1 MKVRQ
6 RIIDV
11 HAHVIPGVDDGSRTM
26 EESVE
31 MLKRAADQGIVGV
44 IATPHYSRRHV
55 LKGLNDSAKLLQQE
69 IRKTYPKFRIFPG
82 QETFYHDELAQR
94 LNEGKAYNLCLLF
107 LMKFFFRGSANWSL
121 TGTRLFLLIWSVT
134 VACEKKEL
142 QSSLILDVNFR

>member
-44 IATPHYSRRHV
+44 IATPHYSRR
-55 LKGLNDSAKLLQQE
+55 
-69 IRKTYPKFRIFPG
+69 
-82 QETFYHDELAQR
+82 
-94 LNEGKAYNLCLLF
+94 
-107 LMKFFFRGSANWSL
+107 
-121 TGTRLFLLIWSVT
+121 
-134 VACEKKEL
+134 
-142 QSSLILDVNFR
+142 

>member
-82 QETFYHDELAQR
+82 QETFYHDELAQI
-94 LNEGKAYNLCLLF
+94 LPQLSVFAF
-107 LMKFFFRGSANWSL
+107 LYYRTYSIINISKNMGEAVRCQ
-121 TGTRLFLLIWSVT
+121 VHT
-134 VACEKKEL
+134 VHY
-142 QSSLILDVNFR
+142 V

>member
-82 QETFYHDELAQR
+82 QETFYHDVLATAP
-94 LNEGKAYNLCLLF
+94 E
-107 LMKFFFRGSANWSL
+107 
-121 TGTRLFLLIWSVT
+121 
-134 VACEKKEL
+134 
-142 QSSLILDVNFR
+142 

>member
-44 IATPHYSRRHV
+44 IATPHYSR
-55 LKGLNDSAKLLQQE
+55 LSKASSAGNSE
-69 IRKTYPKFRIFPG
+69 
-82 QETFYHDELAQR
+82 
-94 LNEGKAYNLCLLF
+94 NL
-107 LMKFFFRGSANWSL
+107 S
-121 TGTRLFLLIWSVT
+121 
-134 VACEKKEL
+134 
-142 QSSLILDVNFR
+142 

>member
-26 EESVE
+26 EESFE

-94 LNEGKAYNLCLLF
+94 LNEGKAYTMADSQSGRIYAFCF
-107 LMKFFFRGSANWSL
+107 L
-121 TGTRLFLLIWSVT
+121 
-134 VACEKKEL
+134 
-142 QSSLILDVNFR
+142 